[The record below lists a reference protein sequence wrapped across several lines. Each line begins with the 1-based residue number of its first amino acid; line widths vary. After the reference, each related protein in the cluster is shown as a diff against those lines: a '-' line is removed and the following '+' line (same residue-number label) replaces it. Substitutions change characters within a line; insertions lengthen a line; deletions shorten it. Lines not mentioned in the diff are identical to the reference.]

1 MATRI
6 VTDPKVLSG
15 KPAVAGTRIPVSL
28 ILNLLAHG
36 YTVERVVEAYPTL
49 TAEDVKAA
57 LLYAAEH
64 LPRTVREPV
73 PEPV

>member
-1 MATRI
+1 M
-6 VTDPKVLSG
+6 
-15 KPAVAGTRIPVSL
+15 SL

-36 YTVERVVEAYPTL
+36 YTAERVVEAYPTL

-57 LLYAAEH
+57 LLSAAEH
-64 LPRTVREPV
+64 LPRAVREPV